1 MAIQKSYESRFRR
14 LGLVTV
20 AVVYLLIL
28 VGGIVRATGSGM
40 GCPDWPR
47 CFGSWV
53 PPTDA
58 SQLPPNYAEIFGAK
72 LKGEVIFNATKT
84 WTEYLN
90 RLLGV
95 LTGLAIFATTLAA
108 IPFLKSDK
116 KVFWLSLLALVLVGF
131 EGWLGSKVVSTE
143 LHPVLVTAHMLVAI
157 GIVFVLLYAVARSYS
172 GLVKVEKVA
181 NRPQLNRLILL
192 AGGLMLAQVVLGT
205 QVREAIDGVVNR
217 IGYEN
222 RQAWI
227 GELGLEFY
235 VHRSFSLLVLAV
247 HGYLIYQLRRAVRER
262 GLLYL
267 YTTALLVLVLVE
279 IGTGVVM
286 AYFGVP
292 AVLQP
297 VHLTLAIVALGI
309 QFVLFLLLNRER
321 VFGEISQSKPI
332 PTISV

>member
-1 MAIQKSYESRFRR
+1 MLFRR
-14 LGLVTV
+14 LSLIAL

-58 SQLPPNYAEIFGAK
+58 SQLPPNYAEVFGAK
-72 LKGEVIFNATKT
+72 LKGEVVFNAAKT

-95 LTGLAIFATTLAA
+95 LTGLFIFATTLAA
-108 IPFLKSDK
+108 VPFLKSDK
-116 KVFWLSLLALVLVGF
+116 AVFWLSLLALVLVGF

-143 LHPVLVTAHMLVAI
+143 LHPVLVTAHMVVAI

-172 GLVKVEKVA
+172 GIVRVEKVTS
-181 NRPQLNRLILL
+181 RPLLNRLILL

-205 QVREAIDGVVNR
+205 QVREAIDGVVAR

-222 RQAWI
+222 RQSWI

-247 HGYLIYQLRRAVRER
+247 HGYLIYQLRRAIRER
-262 GLLYL
+262 GLLHRFTL
-267 YTTALLVLVLVE
+267 ALMMLVLVE
-279 IGTGVVM
+279 IGTGIAM

-292 AVLQP
+292 AFLQP
-297 VHLTLAIVALGI
+297 IHLTLAIAALGI
-309 QFVLFLLLNRER
+309 QFVVFLLLNRER
-321 VFGEISQSKPI
+321 VFGKNSREAPAS
-332 PTISV
+332 TILA

>member
-1 MAIQKSYESRFRR
+1 MLFRR
-14 LGLVTV
+14 LSLITL

-58 SQLPPNYAEIFGAK
+58 SQLPPNYAELFGAK
-72 LKGEVIFNATKT
+72 LKGEVVFNAAKT

-95 LTGLAIFATTLAA
+95 LTGLFIFATTLAA
-108 IPFLKSDK
+108 IPFLKGDK
-116 KVFWLSLLALVLVGF
+116 AVFWLSLLALVLVGF

-143 LHPVLVTAHMLVAI
+143 LHPVLVTAHMVVAI

-172 GLVKVEKVA
+172 VVVQVEKVTS
-181 NRPQLNRLILL
+181 RLRLNRLLLL
-192 AGGLMLAQVVLGT
+192 AGGLMLVQVVLGT
-205 QVREAIDGVVNR
+205 QVREAIDGVVAR

-222 RQAWI
+222 RQSWI
-227 GELGLEFY
+227 GELGLAFY
-235 VHRSFSLLVLAV
+235 VHRSFSLLVLGV
-247 HGYLIYQLRRAVRER
+247 HAYLIYELRRAIRER
-262 GLLYL
+262 GLLYR
-267 YTTALLVLVLVE
+267 YTSALVALVLVE
-279 IGTGVVM
+279 IGTGVAM
-286 AYFGVP
+286 AYLGVP
-292 AVLQP
+292 AALQP

-309 QFVLFLLLNRER
+309 QFVVFLLLNRER
-321 VFGEISQSKPI
+321 VFGKKARTAPVSTSL
-332 PTISV
+332 V

>member
-1 MAIQKSYESRFRR
+1 MLFRR
-14 LGLVTV
+14 LGLITV

-72 LKGEVIFNATKT
+72 LKGEVVFNATKT

-95 LTGLAIFATTLAA
+95 LTGLLIFATTLAA
-108 IPFLKSDK
+108 IPFLKGDK
-116 KVFWLSLLALVLVGF
+116 AVFWLSLLALVLVGF

-143 LHPVLVTAHMLVAI
+143 LHPVLVTAHMVVAI

-172 GLVKVEKVA
+172 GIVRVENVTA
-181 NRPQLNRLILL
+181 RPQLNRLLLL

-205 QVREAIDGVVNR
+205 QVREAIDGVVSR

-235 VHRSFSLLVLAV
+235 IHRSFSLLVLAV
-247 HGYLIYQLRRAVRER
+247 HLYLIYQLRRAVRER
-262 GLLYL
+262 GLLHR
-267 YTTALLVLVLVE
+267 YTSVLLVLVLVE

-292 AVLQP
+292 AALQP
-297 VHLTLAIVALGI
+297 VHLTLAIGSLGI

-321 VFGEISQSKPI
+321 VFGENPQAKPVS
-332 PTISV
+332 TFSF